1 MKSILEE
8 IYYGNLHMEEQ
19 IVPTDP
25 EYQPINRKIS
35 ELIEDAK
42 QRFSESDFAALE
54 EILDLNGESNSIL
67 AKASF
72 VHGFTMGALV
82 MVEVLGGEGKGVGE

>member
-1 MKSILEE
+1 MENIIEE
-8 IYYGNLHMEEQ
+8 LYYGKLNPEEQ

-25 EYQPINRKIS
+25 EYRPINRKIS

-42 QRFSESDFAALE
+42 RKFSESDFAALE
-54 EILDLNGESNSIL
+54 GILDLNGESNSIL

-82 MVEVLGGEGKGVGE
+82 MVEVLCGEGKEIRE